1 MLRLFKIA
9 HFDKTLT
16 AVQTRVAARRNSRD
30 SAARF
35 DFHHRLS
42 FQAFPARER
51 MLIMA
56 STAVRAKK
64 RRKFDLKR
72 FLSTIDGGRKIAAFA
87 KKQTIF
93 VQGDLSNAVFYIQ
106 SGKIKLTV

>member
-1 MLRLFKIA
+1 
-9 HFDKTLT
+9 
-16 AVQTRVAARRNSRD
+16 
-30 SAARF
+30 
-35 DFHHRLS
+35 
-42 FQAFPARER
+42 
-51 MLIMA
+51 MA